1 LRRIWT
7 DREAIEE
14 PARLLDNI
22 ENKDLRDLLA
32 DFLFAD
38 LQEMSFSDVLNQ
50 VQMRK
55 LQRDMLELDRKIQ
68 AEPDNLSL
76 LEEKKKLSQAFN
88 RLTKKV
94 VRGLLT

>member
-1 LRRIWT
+1 
-7 DREAIEE
+7 
-14 PARLLDNI
+14 LDNI

>member
-1 LRRIWT
+1 VAA
-7 DREAIEE
+7 DAVAE
-14 PARLLDNI
+14 PAKLLDNI

-38 LQEMSFSDVLNQ
+38 LQDMRFSDVLSQ
-50 VQMRK
+50 VRMRK
-55 LQRDMLELDRKIQ
+55 LQRDMLELDRKIL
-68 AEPDNLSL
+68 ADPADLSL
-76 LEEKKKLSQAFN
+76 LAEKKKLSQAFN

>member
-1 LRRIWT
+1 M
-7 DREAIEE
+7 
-14 PARLLDNI
+14 DNI

>member
-1 LRRIWT
+1 
-7 DREAIEE
+7 
-14 PARLLDNI
+14 LDNI

-38 LQEMSFSDVLNQ
+38 LQDMRFSDVLSQ
-50 VQMRK
+50 VRMRK
-55 LQRDMLELDRKIQ
+55 LQRDMLELDRKIL
-68 AEPDNLSL
+68 ADPADLSL
-76 LEEKKKLSQAFN
+76 LAEKKKLSQAFN